1 MVSGRA
7 SVAVVPVPALPDS
20 VTVTASIPAIGRTF
34 SGLGSPSPSCLGSQL
49 ACTLRGYP
57 STGVQVTGLP
67 SAVKG
72 AHSVFTILP
81 EVQGFPFTASSSG
94 EIAAIASPVA
104 FASAAFPSCVSVAST
119 DTCTSPSSY
128 PVPSAFTTGT
138 FPASSAVGE
147 GTPSPAGPW
156 RPVGPTGPCMP
167 CSPWMPWGPWAPV
180 APVSPFTPC
189 GPIGPC
195 ASVSVSTYAPV
206 SASHTCHLPVSAL
219 ICGAC
224 ALAVSISWIFSSPAR
239 CTACT
244 CAVPVCCTCSTAPD
258 AACPIACTASVPSVD
273 TATDAA
279 CPASCTACTA
289 SVFAASTAAAA
300 SFASSTACSAFCAE
314 SAALAAL
321 CLASDAACSTSSI
334 QSSSGS
340 GGVLPAPERLTSTC
354 VGAVTLL
361 ASTSPS
367 MARTSILPRPALAVT
382 VAEIGQESTVPPRVV
397 APMYS
402 SVSPAR

>member
-1 MVSGRA
+1 M
-7 SVAVVPVPALPDS
+7 
-20 VTVTASIPAIGRTF
+20 
-34 SGLGSPSPSCLGSQL
+34 
-49 ACTLRGYP
+49 
-57 STGVQVTGLP
+57 
-67 SAVKG
+67 
-72 AHSVFTILP
+72 
-81 EVQGFPFTASSSG
+81 
-94 EIAAIASPVA
+94 
-104 FASAAFPSCVSVAST
+104 AST
-119 DTCTSPSSY
+119 DTGASPSSY

-138 FPASSAVGE
+138 FPASPAAGE
-147 GTPSPAGPW
+147 GTPSPAGP
-156 RPVGPTGPCMP
+156 VA
-167 CSPWMPWGPWAPV
+167 PWGPGSPCGPGAPWGPVSPWGPV
-180 APVSPFTPC
+180 APVSPLGPC
-189 GPIGPC
+189 GPCGPS
-195 ASVSVSTYAPV
+195 AFVSVSTYVPDA
-206 SASHTCHLPVSAL
+206 ASQVCHLPVSAL

-224 ALAVSISWIFSSPAR
+224 ALAVLISWSFSSPAC

-273 TATDAA
+273 TASDAA

-321 CLASDAACSTSSI
+321 CFASDAACSTSSI

-367 MARTSILPRPALAVT
+367 MARTSILPRPAFAVT
-382 VAEIGQESTVPPRVV
+382 AAVIGQDKMLPSRDV
-397 APMYS
+397 APIYS
-402 SVSPAR
+402 SVSPARWKISPTAASGYASSIAPTSMSTVRARFSPCRPR